1 MRPEAQGSDEDAAD
15 TRIMTA
21 TANLDRRNAGPRKV
35 TGAVI
40 SHQIPVT
47 LTVILR
53 RTDRR
58 PVGGRAD

>member
-1 MRPEAQGSDEDAAD
+1 MRPEAQGSDEDSAD

-21 TANLDRRNAGPRKV
+21 TANLDRRDAGLRKV
-35 TGAVI
+35 SGAVI

-47 LTVILR
+47 LTVVLR

-58 PVGGRAD
+58 PIGGRAD